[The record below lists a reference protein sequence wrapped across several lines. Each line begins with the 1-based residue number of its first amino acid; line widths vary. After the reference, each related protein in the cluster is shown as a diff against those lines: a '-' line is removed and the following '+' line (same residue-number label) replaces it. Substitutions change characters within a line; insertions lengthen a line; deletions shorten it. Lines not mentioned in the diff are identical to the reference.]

1 MSLAAGCANVIVL
14 PWSSRWRRTAHGRQ
28 EPAANG
34 SFIAAQL
41 ADRCAS
47 ERTFGSSS
55 PLPHGPNRI
64 RFSAARTAAHP
75 TPPVPG
81 SRQRSSST
89 PRGADS
95 EAHSLPCAQRPKEPS
110 ARPFAAREPRHRR
123 RPGPRA
129 GPRDPTRRA
138 GCRCTVRTKLQRVKP
153 TAKHLSSVQR
163 RPERIKSYF
172 QHAPVCSLSS
182 TVRCRTNNGFFAL
195 ASAQYRTELTRIDQ
209 VDTDRCDLCK
219 WPADVT
225 SISLNQRKP
234 ASPS

>member
-1 MSLAAGCANVIVL
+1 MASSCRQPRIDSLANRRRLPANRTSL
-14 PWSSRWRRTAHGRQ
+14 PRTTPSGADQPFVYGARMTANAALLLFDQPSRPAADGRQ

-55 PLPHGPNRI
+55 PLPHGPDRI

-81 SRQRSSST
+81 SGQRSSST

-95 EAHSLPCAQRPKEPS
+95 EAHSLPCA
-110 ARPFAAREPRHRR
+110 
-123 RPGPRA
+123 
-129 GPRDPTRRA
+129 
-138 GCRCTVRTKLQRVKP
+138 TKQQRVKP
-153 TAKHLSSVQR
+153 TAKHLGSFQR
-163 RPERIKSYF
+163 RPERTKSHF
-172 QHAPVCSLSS
+172 QHAPIRYAACVQQFD
-182 TVRCRTNNGFFAL
+182 VGPNNGFFAS
-195 ASAQYRTELTRIDQ
+195 ASAQYRTESTRIDQ

-219 WPADVT
+219 WPADVR